1 MADWLDIFL
10 RLWENFGMWGVIILL
25 VFLVLYFT
33 VRALYRSGAK
43 RMYSI
48 ERLIAEQ
55 LAVLG
60 SRDISMLIQQV
71 AQNDH
76 NPRFTHFVDGLLRV
90 GELYRQACSVHVPWV
105 YRPFRKYHLEHM
117 SIRFHGIES
126 LLDDELLALIRSF
139 RARY

>member
-10 RLWENFGMWGVIILL
+10 RLWENFGMWGVILLL

-43 RMYSI
+43 RMHSI

-55 LAVLG
+55 LSVLG
-60 SRDISMLIQQV
+60 SYDISMLIQYA

-76 NPRFTHFVDGLLRV
+76 NPRCTHFVDGLLRV
-90 GELYRQACSVHVPWV
+90 SELYRQACSVRVPWV
-105 YRPFRKYHLEHM
+105 
-117 SIRFHGIES
+117 
-126 LLDDELLALIRSF
+126 
-139 RARY
+139 